1 MLTEHEL
8 ALIERLKAVG
18 NCEVQEVLIDYMTA
32 KLRESP
38 SPPTPEPTADKTVEW
53 TPKVGDMVVFKLSK
67 DPGRYKITKIEGM
80 ECKLELKGAAISG
93 WFYLGYLAL
102 APMPDEPTADEM
114 LDFLESDKRM
124 MHWSV
129 GQGWV
134 VCGFGCGLPYRPTI
148 REAIKLAMEVRK

>member
-8 ALIERLKAVG
+8 SLIERLKGVG
-18 NCEVQEVLIDYMTA
+18 NYEVQEVLIDYMMA
-32 KLRESP
+32 KLGEST
-38 SPPTPEPTADKTVEW
+38 SPPSAKW
-53 TPKVGDMVVFKLSK
+53 APKVGDMVVLTDGVSCDHYEVVGASGCGTAFRLSYNGTLQ
-67 DPGRYKITKIEGM
+67 DGFFD
-80 ECKLELKGAAISG
+80 LES
-93 WFYLGYLAL
+93 LAP